1 MVEYSYHNDTDHM
14 IVMRCI
20 GEKNFFMERV
30 VFPTETITINAP
42 LGAEVE
48 LWGNGIHFEERMVID
63 HPETYWKSYSS
74 FDN

>member
-48 LWGNGIHFEERMVID
+48 LWGNGCLLYTSPSPRD
-63 HPETYWKSYSS
+63 
-74 FDN
+74 